1 MRNRCPLGFKTQLED
16 FITLYEKNLSTVS
29 EIILSQAPG
38 RICLFGDH
46 QDYLELPIIACA
58 IDRRL
63 DIKATPN
70 GTNEFLIQ
78 MLDLNQKETIALD
91 STTAVIE
98 KGDFLRTALKVLRRF
113 GCIPTQGYD
122 IGIQGNIPINAGLS
136 SSTALTIAWIHF
148 LIEAFG
154 TATAIT
160 ASWIA
165 QRAYETEVLE
175 QGSSGGSMDQYAIAV
190 GKMIHLNTANNSFVR
205 IAKPIGQL
213 VVGVSGIAKDTFGT
227 LAYLKDH
234 ALKAIAQVKKVFPEF
249 EIAEAKSIDLHRYLN
264 CVDYE
269 LKAVFTAAVINHS
282 ITKQAKIELD
292 KSNPDPIVL
301 GDLMNQ
307 HHEQLRLNLKIS
319 PPKIDAIIEAVLEAG
334 ACGAKIV
341 GSGGGGC
348 IVAMTNKNNTE
359 ELIYAMKKAGAI
371 DAFEVTQSNGSSVN
385 TSA

>member
-63 DIKATPN
+63 HIKATPN
-70 GTNEFLIQ
+70 GTNQFLIQ

-98 KGDFLRTALKVLRRF
+98 KGNFLRTALKVLRRF

-122 IGIQGNIPINAGLS
+122 IEIQGNIPINAGLS

-154 TATAIT
+154 TAKAIT

-190 GKMIHLNTANNSFVR
+190 GKMIHLNTADNSFVR

>member
-1 MRNRCPLGFKTQLED
+1 
-16 FITLYEKNLSTVS
+16 
-29 EIILSQAPG
+29 
-38 RICLFGDH
+38 
-46 QDYLELPIIACA
+46 
-58 IDRRL
+58 
-63 DIKATPN
+63 
-70 GTNEFLIQ
+70 

-122 IGIQGNIPINAGLS
+122 IEIQGNIPINAGLS

-154 TATAIT
+154 TAKAIT

-190 GKMIHLNTANNSFVR
+190 GKMIHLNTADNSFVR

-319 PPKIDAIIEAVLEAG
+319 PPKINAMIEAVIEAG

-348 IVAMTNKNNTE
+348 IVALTNKNNTE
-359 ELIYAMKKAGAI
+359 ELISAMKKAGAI

>member
-1 MRNRCPLGFKTQLED
+1 MRNRCPLGFKAQFED
-16 FITLYEKNLSTVS
+16 FITLCEKNMSAVS

-63 DIKATPN
+63 HIKATPN
-70 GTNEFLIQ
+70 GTNQFLIQ

-122 IGIQGNIPINAGLS
+122 IEIQGNIPINAGLS
-136 SSTALTIAWIHF
+136 SSTALTIAWIQF

-154 TATAIT
+154 TDTAIT

-190 GKMIHLNTANNSFVR
+190 GKMIYLNTVDNSFER
-205 IAKPIGQL
+205 ISKPIGQL

-234 ALKAIAQVKKVFPEF
+234 ALKAIGQVKKVFPEF
-249 EIAEAKSIDLHRYLN
+249 EIAEAKSIDLHPYLN

-269 LKAVFTAAVINHS
+269 LKAVFTAAVSNHS

-292 KSNPDPIVL
+292 KSHPDPIVL

-319 PPKIDAIIEAVLEAG
+319 PPKINAMIEAVLEAG

-348 IVAMTNKNNTE
+348 IVALTNKNNTE

-385 TSA
+385 TNA

>member
-1 MRNRCPLGFKTQLED
+1 M
-16 FITLYEKNLSTVS
+16 S
-29 EIILSQAPG
+29 ETILSQAPG

-58 IDRRL
+58 VDRRL
-63 DIKATPN
+63 RIKATPN
-70 GTNEFLIQ
+70 GTNQLLIQ
-78 MLDLNQKETIALD
+78 MLDLNKKESIAID
-91 STTAVIE
+91 SKKTVIQ
-98 KGDFLRTALKVLRRF
+98 KGDFLRTALKVLKPQ
-113 GCIPTQGYD
+113 GCIPTKGYD
-122 IGIQGNIPINAGLS
+122 IEVQGNIPINAGLS
-136 SSTALTIAWIHF
+136 SSTALTVAWIQF

-154 TATAIT
+154 TDTEVT
-160 ASWIA
+160 PSWIA

-190 GKMIHLNTANNSFVR
+190 GKLIYLNTVDNSFVR
-205 IAKPIGQL
+205 ISKPIGHL

-234 ALKAIAQVKKVFPEF
+234 ALKAIAQVKKVFPDF
-249 EIAEAKSIDLHRYLN
+249 EIAKAKSIDLDRYLN
-264 CVDYE
+264 CVDFE

-292 KSNPDPIVL
+292 KLNPDPIVL
-301 GDLMNQ
+301 GGLMNQ
-307 HHEQLRLNLKIS
+307 HHEQLQMNLKIS
-319 PPKIDAIIEAVLEAG
+319 PPKIEAMIEATLEAG

-359 ELIYAMKKAGAI
+359 ELIHALKKAGAV
-371 DAFEVTQSNGSSVN
+371 DAFVVTQSNGSSVN
-385 TSA
+385 TTAS

>member
-1 MRNRCPLGFKTQLED
+1 MTET
-16 FITLYEKNLSTVS
+16 IT
-29 EIILSQAPG
+29 SQAPG

-46 QDYLELPIIACA
+46 QDYLQLPIIACA
-58 IDRRL
+58 VDRRL
-63 DIKATPN
+63 YIKAIPN
-70 GTNEFLIQ
+70 GTNQLLIQ
-78 MLDLNQKETIALD
+78 MLDLNKKETITID
-91 STTAVIE
+91 SKVSEIK
-98 KGDFLRTALKVLRRF
+98 KGDFLRTALKVLQTY
-113 GCIPTQGYD
+113 GCIPTRGYD
-122 IGIQGNIPINAGLS
+122 IEVQGNIPINAGLS
-136 SSTALTIAWIHF
+136 SSTALTIAWIQF

-154 TATAIT
+154 IDTEIT

-190 GKMIHLNTANNSFVR
+190 GKMIYLNTVDNSLEH
-205 IAKPIGQL
+205 ISKPIGQL

-234 ALKAIAQVKKVFPEF
+234 ALKAIAQVKKVFPDF
-249 EIAEAKSIDLHRYLN
+249 EIAKVKSIDLDRYLN
-264 CVDYE
+264 CVDIE

-301 GDLMNQ
+301 GGLMNQ
-307 HHEQLRLNLKIS
+307 HHEQLQMNLKIS
-319 PPKIDAIIEAVLEAG
+319 PPKIHSMIEVVLEAG

-341 GSGGGGC
+341 GSSGGGC

-359 ELIYAMKKAGAI
+359 ELIRALKKAGAV
-371 DAFEVTQSNGSSVN
+371 DAFIVTQSNGSSVN

>member
-1 MRNRCPLGFKTQLED
+1 M
-16 FITLYEKNLSTVS
+16 SAVS

-122 IGIQGNIPINAGLS
+122 IEIQGNIPINAGLS

-154 TATAIT
+154 TAKAIT

-348 IVAMTNKNNTE
+348 IVALTNKNNTE
-359 ELIYAMKKAGAI
+359 ELISAMKKAGAI

>member
-1 MRNRCPLGFKTQLED
+1 M
-16 FITLYEKNLSTVS
+16 SAVS

-63 DIKATPN
+63 HIKATPN
-70 GTNEFLIQ
+70 GTNQFLIQ

-91 STTAVIE
+91 STTDVIE

-122 IGIQGNIPINAGLS
+122 IEIQGNIPINAGLS

-154 TATAIT
+154 TDTAIT

-190 GKMIHLNTANNSFVR
+190 GKMIHLNTADNSFVR

-234 ALKAIAQVKKVFPEF
+234 ALKAIGQVKKVFPEF
-249 EIAEAKSIDLHRYLN
+249 EIAAAKSIDLHRYLN

-269 LKAVFTAAVINHS
+269 LKAVFTAAVSNHS

-319 PPKIDAIIEAVLEAG
+319 PPKINAMIEAVLEAG

-348 IVAMTNKNNTE
+348 IVALTNKNNTE

>member
-1 MRNRCPLGFKTQLED
+1 M
-16 FITLYEKNLSTVS
+16 S

-58 IDRRL
+58 ISRRL
-63 DIKATPN
+63 HIKATPN
-70 GTNEFLIQ
+70 GTNQFLIQ

-122 IGIQGNIPINAGLS
+122 IEIQGNIPINAGLS

-154 TATAIT
+154 TATTIT

-190 GKMIHLNTANNSFVR
+190 GKMIHLNTADNSFVR

-234 ALKAIAQVKKVFPEF
+234 ALKAIAQAKKVFPEF

-319 PPKIDAIIEAVLEAG
+319 PPKIDTIIEAVLEAG